1 MADPGVDDPGA
12 GHRRLGRVGDSLAR
26 WLSPPAPERP
36 QVAEQPAEAVLDLL
50 RHLGVAMVRAG
61 DPVDRVTVILE
72 DVARTYAARGV
83 RFFVLPTGVFVRIET
98 GEETSQVDFAP
109 ASSSQLRLDQVDAL
123 YRLVDDIR
131 HAKVSVGEAT
141 DRLDDLLASQPRMP
155 GWVRVIGAALLT
167 VGLGLMLNPA
177 LVALPAYVV
186 LGAGVGLL
194 TVWADRSAGVA
205 IVLPVVAS
213 FAVTWAAFELARPT
227 LDLWPLDVVIPPLVT
242 LLPGAA
248 LTMATIELSAGSMLS
263 GSARLVYGLQ
273 RLLLLAFGITLGIE
287 LAGLPGHD
295 IGADTLGA
303 WAAWVGVLV
312 FALGHY
318 LHSSVPGRSL
328 PWLVLV
334 LYVAYAAQT
343 IAGALMG
350 SLGGSFVAGVVLLPL
365 AYAIQERPSGPPV
378 AVIFLPTFWML
389 VPGALGLEGVT
400 ELVGA
405 DSAAG
410 LGDFLNALLVIVAIA
425 AGVLVGAG
433 VSERFGR
440 ATGSWRGL

>member
-1 MADPGVDDPGA
+1 VAEVSAEQPDAGRRRIGRFGA
-12 GHRRLGRVGDSLAR
+12 SLAR
-26 WLSPPAPERP
+26 WLAPPAPERP
-36 QVAEQPAEAVLDLL
+36 QVAEQPPAAVLHLL

-61 DPVDRVTVILE
+61 DPVDRVAIILD
-72 DVARTYAARGV
+72 DVATTYAARGV

-98 GEETSQVDFAP
+98 GDDATQVDFAP
-109 ASSSQLRLDQVDAL
+109 ASSGQLRLDQIDAL

-131 HAKVSVGEAT
+131 HARLGVGEAT
-141 DRLDDLLASQPRMP
+141 ARLDDLLASPPRRSA
-155 GWVRVIGAALLT
+155 WVRVAGSAMLT

-177 LVALPAYVV
+177 LAAVPAYLI
-186 LGAGVGLL
+186 LGAGVGVL
-194 TVWADRSAGVA
+194 TVWAGRSAGVA
-205 IVLPVVAS
+205 VVLPVVAS

-287 LAGLPGHD
+287 VAGLPGHD
-295 IGADTLGA
+295 VGAETLGP

-312 FALGHY
+312 FAVGHY

-328 PWLVLV
+328 PWLVLT

-343 IAGALMG
+343 VAGALVG
-350 SLGGSFVAGVVLLPL
+350 PLGGSFVAGVVLVPV

-378 AVIFLPTFWML
+378 AVTFLPTFWLL

-425 AGVLVGAG
+425 AGVLVGTG